1 MVVYFFIFWL
11 KIYFFLL
18 MKSLI
23 LVFVFIIIKFFMDLF
38 NRIVYVWKC
47 YDRLNNGNNLYLSF
61 NLFVW
66 SLL

>member
-1 MVVYFFIFWL
+1 
-11 KIYFFLL
+11 

-23 LVFVFIIIKFFMDLF
+23 LVYVFIIIKFFMDLF

-66 SLL
+66 SLLQVDNWICGLSSIKIKG